1 MLQNK
6 KNKISQTLEQGNVSR
21 RRRMGNAIKVVTE
34 DKATYAYILKDLN
47 ENVQPRK
54 LGEDL
59 KFTLKTKTG
68 VKTSLPELRN
78 KFQEALKDK
87 AKIFA
92 LARKS
97 TLVITNIT
105 DFTAEEEN
113 HWLLEIHSH
122 LKSQY
127 C

>member
-113 HWLLEIHSH
+113 H
-122 LKSQY
+122 
-127 C
+127 